1 VLRISFGFPSDFEFR
16 ISGFP
21 ALHHEDQD
29 RMSELDAWNPSVFG
43 PSRTLTRG
51 QAVIEYF
58 VAGSGPTVV
67 LLPALAGTIF
77 EFAPLAT
84 TLVQAGYRV
93 VGMHFPG
100 IGHSTRPMRP
110 PATLQEYAV
119 HVRTVLDALSPPVTE
134 PVVLLGRALGNRIAR
149 VFAVDYP
156 SRTAGVVLLAAG
168 GKRRGRGGLATL
180 GRYLML
186 HWPWLSLERR
196 RKLQESLICVRRNV
210 IPLELCRKP
219 PVRAF
224 LQQSRAARRSDWNP
238 WRGGGRAPMLVLQGE
253 EDQVAE
259 PRLAR
264 ELQADFPDRVEL
276 HLLPESGHGLMYDA
290 PAAVIERTLA
300 FLARLR
306 AEQSWGETARPTP

>member
-1 VLRISFGFPSDFEFR
+1 MSDSIEWQ
-16 ISGFP
+16 P
-21 ALHHEDQD
+21 V
-29 RMSELDAWNPSVFG
+29 VFG
-43 PSRTLTRG
+43 SPRTLPCGR
-51 QAVIEYF
+51 AVIEYF
-58 VAGSGPTVV
+58 VTGTGPTVV

-84 TLVQAGYRV
+84 ALVRAGYRV
-93 VGMHFPG
+93 VGVHFPG
-100 IGHSTRPMRP
+100 IGQSTRPMRP
-110 PATLQEYAV
+110 PATLQEYAL

-149 VFAVDYP
+149 VFAVDDP

-168 GKRRGRGGLATL
+168 GKRRGRGGLGIF
-180 GRYLML
+180 GRYLTL
-186 HWPWLSLERR
+186 HWPWWSLERR
-196 RKLQESLICVRRNV
+196 RGLMESLNCVRRNV

-224 LQQSRAARRSDWNP
+224 LQQSRAARRSDWSL

-253 EDQVAE
+253 QDQVAQ
-259 PRLAR
+259 PQLAR
-264 ELQADFPDRVEL
+264 DLHADFPDRVEL
-276 HLLPESGHGLMYDA
+276 HLLPEAGHGLMYDA

-306 AEQSWGETARPTP
+306 AEQSWGDAARPTP